1 MDSRSQQNAANQTR
15 HRRGQAAAKNPN
27 MSTCSLGSV
36 SQRRYLDAG
45 HGSGS
50 LLVKVSTFDMRKKTN
65 HVLKY
70 MTKLIKLSF
79 DLQDRYK

>member
-1 MDSRSQQNAANQTR
+1 MDSRSQQNAANQSR

-27 MSTCSLGSV
+27 MSTCSFGSV

-45 HGSGS
+45 HGGGS
-50 LLVKVSTFDMRKKTN
+50 LLVKVSTFDMQKKTN
-65 HVLKY
+65 HALKY

-79 DLQDRYK
+79 DLQDGYK